1 MKNSK
6 EWLSVS
12 ELLSENLVDFPRTDK
27 GISKKAEREGWT
39 KRQRVGVKGKTFEY
53 YVGDMPKFVQQAL
66 GFKSNQPQQ
75 AQKLQE
81 ITIEQALAVLQKA
94 LNELP
99 KETENRSIERNNAD
113 FTAIECHLVKCF
125 RKASEEGKEAILSTA
140 ETMAALQE
148 KKETTAQLFENSEL
162 NVA

>member
-1 MKNSK
+1 MIQ
-6 EWLSVS
+6 EWYEIK
-12 ELLSENLVDFPRTDK
+12 ELLEVGGLATTVQ
-27 GISKKAEREGWT
+27 GITKKAKLENW
-39 KRQRVGVKGKTFEY
+39 QRRRKKGVKGNVFEY
-53 YVGDMPKFVQQAL
+53 YVGDMPKAVQQAL
-66 GFKSNQPQQ
+66 GFESNPPQQ
-75 AQKLQE
+75 SQKPQE
-81 ITIEQALAVLQKA
+81 ITVEQALAVLQKA

-148 KKETTAQLFENSEL
+148 KKETTTQLFENSEL